1 MSICRLCRYLVTFE
15 GVLWVHTYDHASV
28 QLFVLKLDGAFQ
40 LLDEYLVALRAPF
53 KVLLLSGSC
62 DVDEW
67 VEALM
72 CDGRVDIDLLGL
84 SSFSTEW
91 HVVVLD

>member
-1 MSICRLCRYLVTFE
+1 MMSICRLSRYLVTFE

-53 KVLLLSGSC
+53 KVL
-62 DVDEW
+62 
-67 VEALM
+67 
-72 CDGRVDIDLLGL
+72 
-84 SSFSTEW
+84 
-91 HVVVLD
+91 